1 MASRRGLNNE
11 DRLALNIATVTA
23 DASLV
28 EAPCYVYMIVASLID
43 TTTTGGVSIADSSA
57 SGDADKETEKLEFK
71 LGTALTSA
79 GAPNPPL
86 VITPPKPI
94 YFAKTCVADIT
105 NVQVGVAFLP
115 AN

>member
-1 MASRRGLNNE
+1 MAGRRGLNNAE
-11 DRLALNIATVTA
+11 RVALSMATVTA

-28 EAPCYVYMIVASLID
+28 EAPCFVYIIVASLID
-43 TTTTGGVSIADSSA
+43 TTTTGAVTIADSSA
-57 SGDADKETEKLEFK
+57 SGDADKEVEKFEFK

-79 GAPNPPL
+79 GAPNGPL
-86 VITPPKPI
+86 VINSPKPL

-105 NVQVGVAFLP
+105 NVQVGVAYLP